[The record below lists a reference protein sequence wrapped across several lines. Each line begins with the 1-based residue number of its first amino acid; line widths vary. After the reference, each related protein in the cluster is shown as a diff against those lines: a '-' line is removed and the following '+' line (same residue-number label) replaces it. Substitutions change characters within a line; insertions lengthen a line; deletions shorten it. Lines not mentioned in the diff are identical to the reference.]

1 VLTRRIVCPVTI
13 VAAVITT
20 GTLVSTPPSD
30 MDDTFH
36 LIIELAAMTAIVW
49 TAWRWPDADRVPV

>member
-1 VLTRRIVCPVTI
+1 
-13 VAAVITT
+13 
-20 GTLVSTPPSD
+20 